1 MNKEIFREYDIRG
14 IYNKELFDKDA
25 YTIGKSYGSILQ
37 EKYNIEDVTPV
48 DMFPNTYHVECVSV
62 LHRKSFEK

>member
-37 EKYNIEDVTPV
+37 EKYD
-48 DMFPNTYHVECVSV
+48 
-62 LHRKSFEK
+62 RKVCIVGQDN

>member
-25 YTIGKSYGSILQ
+25 YTIGKVMEVFYKKNMI
-37 EKYNIEDVTPV
+37 EKYV
-48 DMFPNTYHVECVSV
+48 
-62 LHRKSFEK
+62 